1 MGSKTLVS
9 SFRSHPDLE
18 FALACLTSEVRVGG
32 SSASS
37 LRGLS
42 CSEFQRAQFLG
53 DERGAR
59 VGIVFAAG
67 E

>member
-9 SFRSHPDLE
+9 TFRSHPDLE
-18 FALACLTSEVRVGG
+18 FALTCLTSEVCVGR

-42 CSEFQRAQFLG
+42 CSEFQRAHFL
-53 DERGAR
+53 AMN
-59 VGIVFAAG
+59 AG
-67 E
+67 RAKA